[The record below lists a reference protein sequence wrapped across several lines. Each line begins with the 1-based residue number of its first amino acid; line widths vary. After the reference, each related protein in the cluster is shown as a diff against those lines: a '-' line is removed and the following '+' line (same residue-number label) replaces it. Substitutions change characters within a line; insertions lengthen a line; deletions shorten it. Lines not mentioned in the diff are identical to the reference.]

1 MKSTIVFKRDIKNI
15 KKPLHLKNCMFL
27 FYAPGKIKISSIQF
41 ERYTAILPENS
52 QGYFTSKFRT
62 DEIEEV
68 CSNEQSIWIG
78 ILNKSLPENIEI
90 KKKIDPLD
98 FLSRN
103 KRKYQHQT

>member
-1 MKSTIVFKRDIKNI
+1 
-15 KKPLHLKNCMFL
+15 MFL